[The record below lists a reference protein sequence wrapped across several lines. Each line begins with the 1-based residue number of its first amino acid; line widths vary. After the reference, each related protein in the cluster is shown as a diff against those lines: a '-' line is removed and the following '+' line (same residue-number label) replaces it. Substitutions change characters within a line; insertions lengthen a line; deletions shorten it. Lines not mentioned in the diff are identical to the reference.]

1 MTKWLLEFLRR
12 EEGVTSIEYAVMSS
26 LIAVAIIAAV
36 STVGVELQ
44 GKYEYVRDQMVAAM
58 S

>member
-1 MTKWLLEFLRR
+1 MTKWLLRFLRR
-12 EEGVTSIEYAVMSS
+12 EEGVTSIEYAIMSS

>member
-1 MTKWLLEFLRR
+1 MTNWLLEFLRR